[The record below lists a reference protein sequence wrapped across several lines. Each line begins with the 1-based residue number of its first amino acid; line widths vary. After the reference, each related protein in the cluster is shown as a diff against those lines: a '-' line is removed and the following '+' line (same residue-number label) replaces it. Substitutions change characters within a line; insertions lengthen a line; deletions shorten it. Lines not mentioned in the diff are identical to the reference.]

1 MKHELRNLVDRK
13 VLIQRMQE
21 EQRERTTVSFYQYA
35 RIGNPHFF
43 RDYLFL
49 HWESMDILGRT
60 YVAREGINAQIS
72 VPTEQFDAFCTHL
85 YSVSFLEGIRLNL
98 AVDDGKSFFKLIV
111 KVRSKIVADGL
122 EDATFDVTD
131 CGRHLDAP
139 EFNELITQDDTILID
154 MRNHYESEVGHFK
167 GAILPDVDTFR
178 EEIEQVEQ
186 MLEGQQERNIVMYC
200 TGGIRCEKASAWLK
214 HRGFPNVHQLNG
226 GIIEYTRQ
234 VRESGIDNLYVGKNF
249 VFDER
254 MAERITDDVVA
265 SCHQCGNPSDDH
277 TNCSNVGCNLLFI
290 QCSACSKEFEGTC
303 GPSCQEIIQLSE
315 EEQAALRKGKQVKKR
330 YSKGR
335 LRPKRPALSPNDLKK
350 ARRSD

>member
-13 VLIQRMQE
+13 VLIQRMRD
-21 EQRERTTVSFYQYA
+21 EQRERTTASFYQYA
-35 RIGNPHFF
+35 RIENPQFF
-43 RDYLFL
+43 RDYLFH

-60 YVAREGINAQIS
+60 YVAHEGINSQIS

-85 YSVSFLEGIRLNL
+85 YSIDFLEGIRLNL
-98 AVDDGKSFFKLIV
+98 AVDEGKSFFKLII
-111 KVRSKIVADGL
+111 KVRPKIVADGL
-122 EDATFDVTD
+122 DDETFDVRD
-131 CGRHLDAP
+131 CGVHLNAP
-139 EFNELITQDDTILID
+139 EFNDLIQREDTILID

-178 EEIEQVEQ
+178 EEIEQVEH
-186 MLEGQQERNIVMYC
+186 MLEGQNDRNIVMYC

-234 VRESGIDNLYVGKNF
+234 VREQGLDNLYIGKNF

-254 MAERITDDVVA
+254 MAERISDDIVA
-265 SCHQCGNPSDDH
+265 SCHQCGTPCDDH
-277 TNCSNVGCNLLFI
+277 TNCENLGCNLLFI
-290 QCSACSKEFEGTC
+290 QCPSCAEQFEGTC
-303 GPSCQEIIQLSE
+303 GVECQQTIHLPE
-315 EEQAALRKGKQVKKR
+315 EEQAELRKGLQARER

-335 LRPKRPALSPNDLKK
+335 LRPKRPALSPETLS
-350 ARRSD
+350 AVRPR